1 MFQELFLWPCIEIRK
16 ENEREVV
23 DPLRDQRLRKS
34 LQSVNKEDCCV
45 IQSFGHEG
53 HKLTLP
59 CGIAANPPGQFLV
72 VDDTKTDLFDNEGK
86 YLHSLYFPTDNT
98 FQYRAVDIDTD
109 RDGMHIYW
117 LPSRITSGLE
127 TNAAIRMFVFDIKG
141 KLHHKFPLRNE
152 SKGHKLALVNQH

>member
-1 MFQELFLWPCIEIRK
+1 MNRVVFDIAQLVGGERVFQELFLWPCIEIRK

-86 YLHSLYFPTDNT
+86 YLHSLHFPTDNT

-109 RDGMHIYW
+109 RDG
-117 LPSRITSGLE
+117 
-127 TNAAIRMFVFDIKG
+127 NAY
-141 KLHHKFPLRNE
+141 L
-152 SKGHKLALVNQH
+152 LAAKQDHERTGNKCCDQNVCV